1 MGGPVFRGRGRG
13 LQLSERWAALG
24 VYEAAR
30 RGGPGVVVS
39 VVLFS
44 ANNKS
49 HGGKLCLGLNAI
61 GCLLDPPSHS
71 GPPRVRSG
79 KPPNRPWE
87 GDPSSAFLTLDT
99 LDRLF
104 VRN

>member
-24 VYEAAR
+24 VYEAR
-30 RGGPGVVVS
+30 GGRGGPGVVVS

-44 ANNKS
+44 ADNKS

-71 GPPRVRSG
+71 GPPRVHSG
-79 KPPNRPWE
+79 KPPNRLWGGTP
-87 GDPSSAFLTLDT
+87 PLRSSHWTLWT
-99 LDRLF
+99 VYL
-104 VRN
+104 